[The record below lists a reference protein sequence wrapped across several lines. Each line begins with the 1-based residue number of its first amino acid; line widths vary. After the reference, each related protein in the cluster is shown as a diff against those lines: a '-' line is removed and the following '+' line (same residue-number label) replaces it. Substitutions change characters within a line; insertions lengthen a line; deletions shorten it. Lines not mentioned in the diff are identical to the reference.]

1 MSALARALFRFAFG
15 RLAATA
21 AIVLLALTL
30 LFALTMLTPGDP
42 ASSLLGPRA
51 TPEAIADLRERMG
64 LDRPIWERLARFLGR
79 ALAGDLGRDVIS
91 GRPILDMTLEA
102 LPHTVA
108 LTFAAMAL
116 ALLLGA
122 PLGVYAATHPG
133 SALDQL
139 AAALSVAAIA
149 IPSYVVAIFLLLVFA
164 LELEWLPALGVGDG
178 GLGSALSHMVLPAV
192 ALAVGWIGYLARLMR
207 ASLLETLGEPFIR
220 TSRAYG
226 LPERLVLW
234 KYALKPACAP
244 TLAVLGMGVGK
255 LLGGAV
261 FIEILFAR
269 PGLGKLL
276 YDAIA
281 VRNYP
286 VVQGCVLVVV
296 LLFVL
301 TNLAA
306 DLLLAWVDPRVRA
319 SHAERRAPA

>member
-1 MSALARALFRFAFG
+1 VSPGAGALLRYGLG
-15 RLAATA
+15 RLAAAA

-30 LFALTMLTPGDP
+30 LFALTLLTPGDP
-42 ASSLLGPRA
+42 ASTLLGPRA
-51 TPEAIADLRERMG
+51 TAEAVAELRVRMG
-64 LDRPIWERLARFLGR
+64 LDLPLWERLARFIGL
-79 ALAGDLGRDVIS
+79 ALVGDLGRDVIS
-91 GRPILDMTLEA
+91 GRPILDMVLDA

-116 ALLLGA
+116 SLGLGA

-133 SALDQL
+133 SRLDRL

-149 IPSYVVAIFLLLVFA
+149 VPSYVVAIFLLLVFA

-178 GLGSALSHMVLPAV
+178 SFGDALRHMALPAF

-207 ASLLETLGEPFIR
+207 ASLLETLGEPYIR

-226 LPERLVLW
+226 LAERLVLW

-244 TLAVLGMGVGK
+244 TLAVLGMGIGK

-276 YDAIA
+276 YDAIG

-286 VVQGCVLVVV
+286 VVQACVLAAV

-306 DLLLAWVDPRVRA
+306 DLLLAWLDPRVRA
-319 SHAERRAPA
+319 SHAERGAAT